1 MDPRGRFGENLRRA
15 RLKANL
21 SQEELAFQSG
31 LDRTYV
37 SGIERGVR
45 NPTIVVVVQLADV
58 LAIPPAD
65 LLEGIGRHAPRSRQQ
80 RPPKP

>member
-15 RLKANL
+15 RLQANL
-21 SQEELAFQSG
+21 SQEDLAFQSG

-45 NPTIVVVVQLADV
+45 NPTIAVVVQLADV
-58 LAIPPAD
+58 LEIPPAD
-65 LLEGIGRHAPRSRQQ
+65 LLDGLGRRAPRSRQQ